1 MSITTTTEKPTKV
14 KHYVNNEHFLEKMV
28 VFRAAVKEAEATN
41 AERPRVPEYI
51 GECLFK
57 IATHL
62 ARKPNF
68 ANYTFKED
76 MVSDGIENCLLY
88 IDNFD
93 PEKSKNPFAYFTQI
107 IYYAFLRRIQ
117 KEKKHLYIKYKSM
130 DNLIITSLI
139 ENNGEEYVSSSLNG
153 VMHDSYSEEFI
164 SDFIKAFEVNKDKK
178 IASAKPR
185 KKKVTGNTVFDEFL
199 EKDNADTNTSPSS

>member
-1 MSITTTTEKPTKV
+1 MSITTTIVKTKE
-14 KHYVNNEHFLEKMV
+14 KHYVNNEHFLEEMV

-41 AERPRVPEYI
+41 GERPRVPEYI

-130 DNLIITSLI
+130 DNLIISALV
-139 ENNGEEYVSSSLNG
+139 ENNGEEYVTAGLNG
-153 VMHDSYSEEFI
+153 VLHDAYSEEFI
-164 SDFIKAFEVNKDKK
+164 SDFINAFEANKEKK
-178 IASAKPR
+178 VAAAKPR
-185 KKKVTGNTVFDEFL
+185 KKKTTDNNVFVKFL
-199 EKDNADTNTSPSS
+199 EGDNADTNTSPT